1 MIRDDHEGT
10 ISVGRRD
17 RRRRRDREVQGFPV
31 VVPEPFRDPLRRDE
45 LQPVVVRRQGE
56 RSSMRADGP
65 DRFPKDRSGHVPL
78 REPLRQLR
86 RGSLEALHP

>member
-10 ISVGRRD
+10 VAVGGRD
-17 RRRRRDREVQGFPV
+17 RRRGRDREVHGFPV